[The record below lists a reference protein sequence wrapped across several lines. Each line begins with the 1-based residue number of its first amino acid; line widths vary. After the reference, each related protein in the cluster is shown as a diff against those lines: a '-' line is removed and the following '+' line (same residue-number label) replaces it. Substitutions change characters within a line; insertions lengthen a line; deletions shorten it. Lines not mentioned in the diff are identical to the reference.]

1 MKIKLTVDAV
11 NAYKTYDFAE
21 GEVVTVGRDTDNKI
35 TVLADGLSRHHAK
48 IYFKDGAWVV
58 EDVGS
63 TNGTFCRGMR
73 ISGAMKLE
81 DAEIIRLGITAILVR
96 LEQEAAGEVDS
107 KRTTA
112 SLTPA
117 PVVEPIKSEPPKP
130 VVEPIKPE
138 PPKPVVEPVKP
149 EPPKPVIEPVGMTP
163 VEMEPVEMTPVE
175 EAPAK
180 PASPVSPIKPLIPKR
195 PTLPGAGGLKPGLKL
210 PPKPGAAGGL
220 KPGLKLPTF
229 NGGLKPGLKLPP
241 KPGAAAQ

>member
-21 GEVVTVGRDTDNKI
+21 GDEVTVGRETDNKI

-73 ISGAMKLE
+73 INGAMKLE

-96 LEQEAAGEVDS
+96 LE
-107 KRTTA
+107 
-112 SLTPA
+112 PA
-117 PVVEPIKSEPPKP
+117 TVVES
-130 VVEPIKPE
+130 
-138 PPKPVVEPVKP
+138 VKP
-149 EPPKPVIEPVGMTP
+149 EPPKPVIEPVKQEPPKPIIEPVKPIEKPKPIEPVKPVAPVEMKS

-175 EAPAK
+175 MTPVEMTPVEEVPAK
-180 PASPVSPIKPLIPKR
+180 PASPVSPIKPVIPKR
-195 PTLPGAGGLKPGLKL
+195 PALPSAGGLKPGLKL